1 MSRSTLLLC
10 LLGLSACSEY
20 DLYRN
25 KDDGPHTGEPVAS
38 DMCEDR
44 SYDGE
49 DVAVDED
56 CEQEPQT
63 GQFEPV
69 LSWHMETFSEH
80 AGSTSIM
87 ATPMVAHITDDDG
100 DGVWGSSGD
109 VPDIAVV
116 TYGSGNVLRVIS
128 GDGSRVHWSKADG
141 VQGQSMP
148 AVGDLD
154 GDGDPEVVVITD
166 SYTVIAYDHR
176 GGRLWE
182 SQQLWN
188 GDWWSPVIYVATYS
202 SAPAI
207 ADMNGD
213 GVAEVI
219 AGSAILNGSNG
230 SVLGIGTAGKG
241 CSGAGGD
248 VGTTSFAVDIDL
260 DGTME
265 VVTGNALYRRD
276 GSIKSQS
283 GQPDGYVAV
292 ADFDGDPQGEIVV
305 VRNGSVMLYN
315 HDWSVI
321 WGPATFGSSMGGPPT
336 VADFDGDGSPEIGV
350 AGASIYTVLD
360 TDGSILWSQP
370 TQDGTSGITGS
381 SVFDFEGDGI
391 AEVVYAD
398 ELTLWVFNGPNGSP
412 KLQYTEHASNT
423 WLEYP
428 VIADVDANGH
438 ADIVWGHNPY
448 QGGKEVYGISV
459 IADAAETWMS
469 TRSIWNQHA
478 YHIPTVLD
486 DGGIPTSPDTNWDSY
501 NNFRSSD
508 LHAAEGTSA
517 PDLLPEII
525 GTCDENC
532 DEGEFWIH
540 ARLRNEGMATAR
552 SGLEIALI
560 AEDGTELD
568 RLSWSDALRSGRA
581 SNSQR
586 FVVDPAALGA
596 SFELV
601 ADPDEVLL
609 ECSEGNNEDVWE
621 DGACD

>member
-1 MSRSTLLLC
+1 MSRSLAVLFI
-10 LLGLSACSEY
+10 LGLCACSEY
-20 DLYRN
+20 DLYR
-25 KDDGPHTGEPVAS
+25 DDKGGPHTGLPLSS

-44 SYDGE
+44 SYEAE
-49 DVAVDED
+49 DVAVDD
-56 CEQEPQT
+56 SCEQLPQT

-69 LSWHMETFSEH
+69 LSWHMETFPTH
-80 AGSTSIM
+80 GSSNLIM

-100 DGVWGSSGD
+100 DGVFGSSGD

-116 TYGSGNVLRVIS
+116 CYGGSNVLRVLS
-128 GDGSRVHWSKADG
+128 GDGSGEHWSAADG

-154 GDGDPEVVVITD
+154 GDGDPEIVVVTD
-166 SYTVIAYDHR
+166 SFTVIAYDHR
-176 GGRLWE
+176 GARLWE
-182 SQQLWN
+182 SAELSTGGWF
-188 GDWWSPVIYVATYS
+188 PTPYVAEYS
-202 SAPAI
+202 SAPSI

-213 GVAEVI
+213 GRAEVI
-219 AGSAILNGSNG
+219 AGAAILDGGTGNT
-230 SVLGIGTAGKG
+230 LGIGGAGKG

-265 VVTGNALYRRD
+265 VVTGNALYDRNGD
-276 GSIKSQS
+276 TISSS

-292 ADFDGDPQGEIVV
+292 ADFDGDPEGEIVV
-305 VRNGSVMLYN
+305 VRDGSVMLYN

-321 WGPATFGSSMGGPPT
+321 WGPATFGSNLGGPPT
-336 VADFDGDGSPEIGV
+336 VADFDGDGAPEIGV

-360 TDGSILWSQP
+360 TDGSILWSHA

-398 ELTLWVFNGPNGSP
+398 EITLWVFDGPDGSV

-428 VIADVDANGH
+428 VIADVDGNGH
-438 ADIVWGHNPY
+438 ADIVLGHNPY

-469 TRSIWNQHA
+469 TREVWNQHA
-478 YHIPTVLD
+478 YHITNVDD
-486 DGGIPTSPDTNWDSY
+486 DGGIPRNADTNWDSY

-517 PDLLPEII
+517 PDLVPEIL

-532 DEGEFWIH
+532 AEGEYWIH
-540 ARLRNEGMATAR
+540 ARLRNEGVATAR
-552 SGLEIALI
+552 SGLDIVLLDA
-560 AEDGTELD
+560 DGGELD
-568 RLSWSDALRSGRA
+568 RLSWSDALRSGRSTA
-581 SNSQR
+581 SQR
-586 FVVDPAALGA
+586 FVVDPSLLGD
-596 SFELV
+596 SFTLV
-601 ADPDEVLL
+601 ADPDDGLL
-609 ECSEGNNEDVWE
+609 ECSEDNNEALWE
-621 DGACD
+621 GGVCD

>member
-1 MSRSTLLLC
+1 MSRSLLPLVW
-10 LLGLSACSEY
+10 LSLTACSEY
-20 DLYRN
+20 DLNR
-25 KDDGPHTGEPVAS
+25 KDDQGPHTGEPVAT

-56 CEQEPQT
+56 CEQQPQT

-69 LSWHMETFSEH
+69 LSWHMESFAEH
-80 AGSTSIM
+80 PGSNNIM

-109 VPDIAVV
+109 IPDIAVV
-116 TYGSGNVLRVIS
+116 TYGSANVLRVIS
-128 GDGSRVHWSKADG
+128 GDGARVHWSAADG

-154 GDGDPEVVVITD
+154 GDGDPEIVVVTD
-166 SYTVIAYDHR
+166 SYSVIAYDHR
-176 GGRLWE
+176 GGRVWE
-182 SQQLWN
+182 SAELTN
-188 GDWWSPVIYVATYS
+188 GDWWNPQLYVAEYS

-207 ADMNGD
+207 ADMDGD
-213 GVAEVI
+213 GRAEVI
-219 AGSAILNGSNG
+219 AGSAILDGGTGNT
-230 SVLGIGTAGKG
+230 LGIGTAGKG
-241 CSGAGGD
+241 CSQAGGD
-248 VGTTSFAVDIDL
+248 VGTTSFAVDLDL
-260 DGTME
+260 DGSQE
-265 VVTGNALYRRD
+265 VVVGNATYSRTGGTLSY
-276 GSIKSQS
+276 S

-292 ADFDGDPQGEIVV
+292 ADFDGDPEGEIAV
-305 VRNGSVMLYN
+305 VRDGSVMLYN

-321 WGPATFGSSMGGPPT
+321 WGPKTFGSSMGGPPT
-336 VADFDGDGSPEIGV
+336 VADFDGDGEPEIGV

-360 TDGSILWSQP
+360 TDGSILWSHV

-398 ELTLWVFNGPNGSP
+398 EITLWVFDGPDGSV

-428 VIADVDANGH
+428 VIADVDGNGH
-438 ADIVWGHNPY
+438 ADIVLGHNPY

-469 TRSIWNQHA
+469 TREVWNQHA
-478 YHIPTVLD
+478 YHITNVDD
-486 DGGIPTSPDTNWDSY
+486 DGGIPRDPDINWDSY

-517 PDLLPEII
+517 PDLVPEVI
-525 GTCDENC
+525 GTCDEDC
-532 DEGEFWIH
+532 DEGRFRIH

-552 SGLEIALI
+552 SGLVIALLD
-560 AEDGTELD
+560 ADGREVE
-568 RLSWSDALRSGRA
+568 RLEWSQALASGRSTA
-581 SNSQR
+581 SQYLD
-586 FVVDPAALGA
+586 VDPAQLGD
-596 SFELV
+596 SFTLL
-601 ADPDEVLL
+601 ADPDGVLL
-609 ECSEGNNEDVWE
+609 ECSEGNNEAPWE
-621 DGACD
+621 GGICG